1 MPGDPA
7 DDSHSLS
14 GTDGSRGV
22 FSQGGNSLRWT
33 IPLLAGLACV
43 IAWRG
48 PGVFAPGGQDSPAIG
63 RPAPRID
70 LVVLNT
76 EPRLERIQAIP
87 DDTVTVLHFWGTWCG
102 PCRREFPELARMVE
116 RHQSSTNFQFLPVSC
131 EGHSN
136 ETLQGL
142 LEKTT
147 RYYRSE
153 GIVGTSFVDP
163 QGITRRS
170 VVERMQ
176 GTMAYPTTVVIDGG
190 GKIAGVWVGYTARS
204 VDQIDSLVTRLLQ
217 QMPNQQ
223 ASL

>member
-1 MPGDPA
+1 MN
-7 DDSHSLS
+7 LR
-14 GTDGSRGV
+14 GS
-22 FSQGGNSLRWT
+22 SLRWT
-33 IPLLAGLACV
+33 IPVLAGLACV

-48 PGVFAPGGQDSPAIG
+48 PNVFGPAGQNSPAIG

-70 LVVLNT
+70 LVVLNE

-87 DDTVTVLHFWGTWCG
+87 ANTITILHFWGTWCG
-102 PCRREFPELARMVE
+102 PCRKEFPELAMMVE
-116 RHQSSTNFQFLPVSC
+116 GHRHAENFQFLPVSC

-142 LEKTT
+142 LEKTS
-147 RYYRSE
+147 RYYQSE

-170 VVERMQ
+170 VVERLQ
-176 GTMAYPTTVVIDGG
+176 DTMAYPTTVVIDGR
-190 GKIAGVWVGYTARS
+190 GKIAGVWVGYTTSS
-204 VDQIDSLVTRLLQ
+204 VDQIDTLVTRLLQ
-217 QMPNQQ
+217 QAPSQQ